1 MPTYPLFH
9 TVLCPIDFPITQH
22 RPSRTLM
29 REKARAEL
37 RRFVEKNIRHYG
49 IPNGSVTI
57 DVAIGKPHDEI
68 EWAADRLKCDLI
80 VLGSAGETGAN
91 RMMLGSTTLRVLRK
105 SPLPVLAI
113 PPVRGRVT
121 RPAGNWPGPWALAP
135 IDLGASAHAD
145 AMAAAICARELGA
158 QLRLVHVVEPLLERP
173 WIEVDARRRNQQR
186 QRSALARLASLKD
199 ELGGGA
205 SS

>member
-9 TVLCPIDFPITQH
+9 TVLCPIDFSKHSAQALAHAAALVKRLGGRLIVIYVEDPLLVAAAAMAYDEK
-22 RPSRTLM
+22 LM
-29 REKARAEL
+29 RDKARAEL

-49 IPNGSVTI
+49 IPIGSVTI
-57 DVAIGKPHDEI
+57 DVAVGKPYDEI

-91 RMMLGSTTLRVLRK
+91 RMMFGSTTLRVLRR

-113 PPVRGRVT
+113 PPVRGRIT

-145 AMAAAICARELGA
+145 AMAAAVSKRPKMRGFITVPLSG
-158 QLRLVHVVEPLLERP
+158 VHSV
-173 WIEVDARRRNQQR
+173 
-186 QRSALARLASLKD
+186 
-199 ELGGGA
+199 
-205 SS
+205 